1 VVNDDHREGKNSETR
16 ERTKA
21 FYFLLSPTTSI
32 PTTYFECLKKI
43 VNGGSNAPVTCD
55 WIEFPVTNICIY
67 SHPNFVSQF
76 EVDANVTH
84 LEDWMVKIR
93 CNP

>member
-1 VVNDDHREGKNSETR
+1 MITGKEKIRKHVKGLRRSI
-16 ERTKA
+16 
-21 FYFLLSPTTSI
+21 FLLSPTTSI